1 MIDPIIG
8 GLVFAAILTSATKT
22 GRAAAKNAAKSG
34 HAATGWRTPGKALE
48 HHSGRAGAAGGRIF
62 AAGLRKT
69 RHATG
74 KAGTAAE
81 NAASKRWDAR
91 TGTPPAPM
99 IRWLRDKQPGTPGD
113 PGATASKPDAT
124 TSTAPPS
131 FGAKKASPGGGDGGA
146 PATGLTPEEIAAIKA
161 PYVAD
166 LAGDGVRPEEIMVKP
181 DGEIWLDRRKTTWW
195 AKPTLIGNWTPPGR
209 PGPGRPAPD
218 TTTATA
224 PRRGGDRSTSTVS
237 RFAINLEAPT
247 SDAEFLASCIDLGDA
262 LRGMAEEIGE
272 WAEGIASLGLPS
284 SVTTPLNAVAE
295 GITEAAAGAAR
306 AASSFADEFEDAREV
321 AARGMKFTG
330 RDAA

>member
-1 MIDPIIG
+1 MPRPDG
-8 GLVFAAILTSATKT
+8 GPQVRHL
-22 GRAAAKNAAKSG
+22 
-34 HAATGWRTPGKALE
+34 

-62 AAGLRKT
+62 AGGLRKT
-69 RHATG
+69 RHAGG
-74 KAGTAAE
+74 KAGTAVE
-81 NAASKRWDAR
+81 KAAAKRWEDR
-91 TGTPPAPM
+91 TPPTPM
-99 IRWLRDKQPGTPGD
+99 IRWLRDKQPKAGGD
-113 PGATASKPDAT
+113 PATASTGKPAGNGST

-131 FGAKKASPGGGDGGA
+131 FGGPSGTTGSATPAPATTPRGGA
-146 PATGLTPEEIAAIKA
+146 PRCTATTA
-161 PYVAD
+161 PHRW
-166 LAGDGVRPEEIMVKP
+166 GDG
-181 DGEIWLDRRKTTWW
+181 
-195 AKPTLIGNWTPPGR
+195 
-209 PGPGRPAPD
+209 
-218 TTTATA
+218 
-224 PRRGGDRSTSTVS
+224 STSTVS